1 MIKLVI
7 RLAPTYHTINNMQ
20 SMIVDSTS
28 SVKQREFTNAI
39 VKDKTLAF
47 FRFGNCGRVK
57 MHPFVESLHM
67 EALVAK

>member
-1 MIKLVI
+1 MKLVI

-20 SMIVDSTS
+20 SMIVNTTNL
-28 SVKQREFTNAI
+28 VRQREFTNAI

-67 EALVAK
+67 EVLVAK

>member
-1 MIKLVI
+1 MKLVI
-7 RLAPTYHTINNMQ
+7 HLVTTYHTTNNMQ
-20 SMIVDSTS
+20 SMIVDTTS
-28 SVKQREFTNAI
+28 SVKQLEFTNAI

-57 MHPFVESLHM
+57 MHPFVESLHT

>member
-1 MIKLVI
+1 MKLVTH
-7 RLAPTYHTINNMQ
+7 LVTTYQTSNNMQ
-20 SMIVDSTS
+20 SMIVDTTS
-28 SVKQREFTNAI
+28 SVKQQEFTNAI

>member
-1 MIKLVI
+1 MKLVI

-20 SMIVDSTS
+20 SMIVNTTNL
-28 SVKQREFTNAI
+28 VRQREFTNAI

-47 FRFGNCGRVK
+47 FRLGNCGRVK

-67 EALVAK
+67 EVLVAK